1 MARTI
6 GRVLLVVLTFVGLS
20 LATVPVATAKPGGVP
35 ATEHCAA
42 AKDNHTGVKVEAGAS
57 PKTIKVYDSRTGK
70 YIDVVVTITGPY
82 LELKAVDSK
91 LELVDA
97 KWCVKA
103 GTEVYYGTGTSGNSH
118 IYNKNGKLKDIS
130 YAVIY
135 WVKSKEKCP
144 PKKY

>member
-6 GRVLLVVLTFVGLS
+6 GRVLLGVLTFVGLS
-20 LATVPVATAKPGGVP
+20 LAAVPVASANPGGVP
-35 ATEHCAA
+35 ATEHCSAT
-42 AKDNHTGVKVEAGAS
+42 KGTHTGVKVEAEDS

-70 YIDVVVTITGPY
+70 YVDVVVKISGPY
-82 LELKAVDSK
+82 LKLEAVDSK

-97 KWCVKA
+97 TWCVKA
-103 GTEVYYGTGTSGNSH
+103 GTEVHYGTGTWGKSD

-135 WVKSKEKCP
+135 WVTSKDKCP
-144 PKKY
+144 PKVY